1 MSPFKRLRKRSD
13 APQGVKTA
21 KSNKAVVGFT
31 NQANSNVKTAKSNK
45 AVVGFTNQANSNVF
59 TARMSPFR
67 RLRKHGDAPQGLK
80 IAVNYS
86 SKICKKR
93 HQQKD
98 NKKSRTKGHLQPG
111 GSNSAFG
118 DRQSVLDDSAG
129 QNAPPCRLY
138 AIMLSLATLFFGFL
152 EGRKIYELRKQK
164 FDFTKCDS
172 IFMVCTEPVRRLT
185 GVRYML
191 EGNITWM
198 SKPLCADEIVCN
210 KEYLAGTM
218 LSDEEVKEY
227 LGSGTGYLY
236 KVENVRISNLI
247 WFRWPS
253 NGSNCSGFV
262 PQFVINGQMKD
273 RPRFGPVEWDQ
284 PEWNE

>member
-1 MSPFKRLRKRSD
+1 MQNLTRRP
-13 APQGVKTA
+13 KTA
-21 KSNKAVVGFT
+21 TKSNKAVVGSTHQAST
-31 NQANSNVKTAKSNK
+31 NVS
-45 AVVGFTNQANSNVF
+45 

-67 RLRKHGDAPQGLK
+67 KLRKRSAGSQGTK
-80 IAVNYS
+80 MNYY

-93 HQQKD
+93 PQQTK
-98 NKKSRTKGHLQPG
+98 NKKSRTNCHLQLDE
-111 GSNSAFG
+111 SNSALG
-118 DRQSVLDDSAG
+118 VRQSVFDESAG
-129 QNAPPCRLY
+129 AQNAAPCRLY

-152 EGRKIYELRKQK
+152 EGRKKYELRKQK
-164 FDFTKCDS
+164 FDFTKCDR

-210 KEYLAGTM
+210 AKYLAGTM
-218 LSDEEVKEY
+218 LSEEEVKEY
-227 LGSGTGYLY
+227 LESGTGYLY
-236 KVENVRISNLI
+236 KIENVRISNHI
-247 WFRWPS
+247 WFGWPS

-262 PQFVINGQMKD
+262 PQFVINGQMNGL
-273 RPRFGPVEWDQ
+273 PRFGPVEWDR